1 MGQWAYLDDGYGN
14 GWLDGF
20 EVFDGRDGG
29 VDEAV
34 ADGVLEVLDLAGDL
48 VEDAGDVD
56 GASLIFH
63 RVHHPLDGLL
73 ALGGVGINWNKTGG
87 ITLTRIL
94 KAYFQTISR
103 YLTLE
108 KNMWV

>member
-34 ADGVLEVLDLAGDL
+34 ADGVLEVLDLVGDL

-73 ALGGVGINWNKTGG
+73 ALGGVGINWN
-87 ITLTRIL
+87 
-94 KAYFQTISR
+94 
-103 YLTLE
+103 
-108 KNMWV
+108 